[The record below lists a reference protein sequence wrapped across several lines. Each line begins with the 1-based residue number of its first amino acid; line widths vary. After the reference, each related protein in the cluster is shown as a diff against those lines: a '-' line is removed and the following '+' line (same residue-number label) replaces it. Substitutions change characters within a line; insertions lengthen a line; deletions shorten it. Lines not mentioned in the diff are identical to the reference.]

1 MDLGEGFELCNI
13 LEPGDIGQLIH
24 IQSKYYFQ
32 EFGYGIEF
40 EAYISK
46 LFSVYID
53 RNNEREDLWILQK
66 DGKNIGSVGIFQE
79 DEETAR
85 LRLLFVHPEF
95 RGHGLGAKMV
105 DLALKFA
112 REKDYSSVVLMTEDI
127 LYDAAKIYEKTGF
140 EVVESATT
148 NMWGIDC
155 QLQTLRK
162 VL

>member
-1 MDLGEGFELCNI
+1 MDLGDGFELRNI

-46 LFSVYID
+46 LFSEYID

-66 DGKNIGSVGIFQE
+66 DGKNIGSIGIFQE

-95 RGHGLGAKMV
+95 RGLGLGTKMV
-105 DLALKFA
+105 DLAIKFSE
-112 REKDYSSVVLMTEDI
+112 EKGYSSIVLMTEDI

-140 EVVESATT
+140 EVVESGTT

>member
-1 MDLGEGFELCNI
+1 MCNI

>member
-1 MDLGEGFELCNI
+1 MRNI

-24 IQSKYYFQ
+24 LQSKYYFQ

-46 LFSVYID
+46 LFSEYID
-53 RNNEREDLWILQK
+53 RNNEREELWMLQK
-66 DGKNIGSVGIFQE
+66 DGENIGSIGIFQE

-85 LRLLFVHPEF
+85 LRLLFVHPGF
-95 RGHGLGAKMV
+95 RGLGLGTKMV
-105 DLALKFA
+105 DLAIKFA
-112 REKDYSSVVLMTEDI
+112 RKKEYSSIVLMTEDI
-127 LYDAAKIYEKTGF
+127 LFDAAKIYDKMGF
-140 EVVESATT
+140 EVVESGTT
-148 NMWGIDC
+148 KMWGIDC